1 MFISLFSLFYS
12 LSPDSSWLISFSSF
26 LIVSIILYSL
36 IGPPFQHLQFLS
48 NLVQYSS
55 LYLLSVH
62 LYNFFAV
69 NFSSKSSLLNIPF
82 SLFCFQIFSMSCW
95 YSLPNSSTTS
105 FVFPRFSIS
114 SQVSDSAVNSFHC
127 TKYLSFPL
135 TYCLFSILLTSY
147 SSSPSI
153 ITGAGCFF
161 FCPSTCPMY
170 LCILLTF
177 TTGYIFTVLDNCKSN
192 QSRVAPEEILVYN
205 FLLSFF

>member
-1 MFISLFSLFYS
+1 
-12 LSPDSSWLISFSSF
+12 
-26 LIVSIILYSL
+26 
-36 IGPPFQHLQFLS
+36 
-48 NLVQYSS
+48 
-55 LYLLSVH
+55 
-62 LYNFFAV
+62 
-69 NFSSKSSLLNIPF
+69 
-82 SLFCFQIFSMSCW
+82 MSCW

-177 TTGYIFTVLDNCKSN
+177 TTGYIFTVLGNCKSN
-192 QSRVAPEEILVYN
+192 QSRVAPGEILVYN
-205 FLLSFF
+205 FLLSFFLTTTLVEPKFSWPCANNTLHYIYKSGCLRTV